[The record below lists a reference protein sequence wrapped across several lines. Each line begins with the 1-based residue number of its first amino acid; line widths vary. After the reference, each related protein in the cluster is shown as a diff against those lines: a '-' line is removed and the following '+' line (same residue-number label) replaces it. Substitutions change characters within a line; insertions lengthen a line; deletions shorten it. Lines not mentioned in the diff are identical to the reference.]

1 MKIAKL
7 LIALPSLIVLSGCFE
22 DRRNTEQLCNDHPE
36 LRCEKLNIND
46 GQCRLPRTDLIW
58 HRFEVHK
65 NGSDANKIKE
75 YALVSEYKRC
85 LELASQIQPIDQNNV
100 KQKRFDALMHSSEE
114 QERIV
119 SELSLSRSPET
130 LYFLWSQTGDEDAQR
145 EFLQMEGSPKLET
158 AEMQYALAT
167 FYTNRSQE
175 KTLQLLNHALEL
187 SGRSNINT
195 EIFKSLASTYYKENQ
210 RELAYIWAKVAES
223 FEIQIVSDKELQL
236 LYGFNKDKFQ
246 KLDAIADDVEEM
258 VRAGKYMQSSLPTKF
273 D

>member
-1 MKIAKL
+1 
-7 LIALPSLIVLSGCFE
+7 
-22 DRRNTEQLCNDHPE
+22 
-36 LRCEKLNIND
+36 
-46 GQCRLPRTDLIW
+46 
-58 HRFEVHK
+58 
-65 NGSDANKIKE
+65 
-75 YALVSEYKRC
+75 
-85 LELASQIQPIDQNNV
+85 
-100 KQKRFDALMHSSEE
+100 MHSSEE

-167 FYTNRSQE
+167 FYTNRNQE

-236 LYGFNKDKFQ
+236 LYGFNKEKFQ